1 MNRKIL
7 VVDDEESIRYTFSAF
22 LEGEGY
28 DVAVARGFDDAAAA
42 IGSKDFDLVYA
53 DVILGGKTGI
63 DVLREVK
70 RQNRNC
76 PVVMITGVPTVETSA
91 ESVRHGAFD
100 YIPKPIRQ
108 ETLLRITGMALK
120 HKALL
125 DEKERFRAN
134 LEAIYRGL
142 RDAIMLVDED
152 LTVVEANEVAKEICG
167 RRDVEGQLLYTL
179 PVVCSEDFASVMEET
194 IRTKKPVDMNR
205 IECRREGEP
214 PRVLSLSVSP
224 LINRQGRFLGAVIL
238 IKDETRIHTLEKQL
252 TARQQFGNIVGR
264 STRMQEVYSLIE
276 SLSIVDSTV
285 LITGDSGTG
294 KELVAEAI
302 HFKGARSGK
311 PLVKVNC
318 SALTESL
325 LESEL
330 FGHVKGAFTG
340 AINDS
345 AGRFQ
350 TAQGGTIFLDEIGDI
365 SPALQLRLL
374 KVLQN
379 KEIERVGDSKPIKVD
394 VRVIAATNRDLRQLM
409 REGTFRE
416 DLFYRI
422 KVMEINMPPL
432 RERKEDIPLLTEHF
446 IEKLNTK
453 LQKNIEG
460 VSQEVLRKFMAY
472 SWPGNI
478 RELEHTIEHA
488 LILCQKSVVTL
499 EDLPPDILEQTDAGG
514 QSQRIESPQQKY
526 SGTDERGAIIEALAK
541 AGWNKSKAARI
552 LGISRRTIYR
562 KMKEH
567 GIDDSIPRM

>member
-7 VVDDEESIRYTFSAF
+7 VVDDEESIRYTFRTF
-22 LEGEGY
+22 LEDEGY
-28 DVAVARGFDDAAAA
+28 DVEVARGYDDAAAA

-53 DVILGGKTGI
+53 GI

-70 RQNRNC
+70 RRHANC

-91 ESVRHGAFD
+91 ESVRSGAFD

-108 ETLLRITGMALK
+108 DTLLRVTGMALK

-134 LEAIYRGL
+134 IEAIYRGL
-142 RDAIMLVDED
+142 RDAILLVDED
-152 LTVVEANEVAKEICG
+152 LTIVEANEAVKEICDIG
-167 RRDVEGQLLYTL
+167 SKEAVGKLFYTL
-179 PVVCSEDFASVMEET
+179 PVMICSEDFATALGEA
-194 IRTKKPVDMNR
+194 IRTRKPVDINR
-205 IECRREGEP
+205 IECRREGGSP
-214 PRVLSLSVSP
+214 KILSLSISP
-224 LINRQGRFLGAVIL
+224 LLTAQGKFLGAVVL

-252 TARQQFGNIVGR
+252 TARQQFGDIVGR
-264 STRMQEVYSLIE
+264 STRMQEVYTLIE
-276 SLSIVDSTV
+276 SLASVDSTV
-285 LITGDSGTG
+285 LITGESGTG
-294 KELVAEAI
+294 KELVAEAV
-302 HFKGARSGK
+302 HHRGARSGK

-340 AINDS
+340 AVSDS
-345 AGRFQ
+345 VGRFQ
-350 TAQGGTIFLDEIGDI
+350 TAQGGTIFLDEIGDV

-394 VRVIAATNRDLRQLM
+394 VRVMAATNRDLRQLM
-409 REGTFRE
+409 REGKFRE
-416 DLFYRI
+416 DLYYRI
-422 KVMEINMPPL
+422 KVVEIHLPPL
-432 RERKEDIPLLTEHF
+432 RERKEDIPLLAEHF
-446 IEKLNTK
+446 VEKLNIK

-460 VSQEVLRKFMAY
+460 VSQDVIKRFMSY

-478 RELEHTIEHA
+478 REMEHTIEHA
-488 LILCQKSVVTL
+488 LILCHKSVVTL
-499 EDLPPDILEQTDAGG
+499 EDLPPDMLQQADAGG
-514 QSQRIESPQQKY
+514 QALALGSPRQKY
-526 SGTDERGAIIEALAK
+526 SAGADERQAIIEALAK
-541 AGWNKSKAARI
+541 AGWNKSKAARL

-562 KMKEH
+562 KMEEY
-567 GIDDSIPRM
+567 GIDDSVPGM

>member
-179 PVVCSEDFASVMEET
+179 PVVCSEDVASVIEET

-264 STRMQEVYSLIE
+264 STRMQAVYSLIE
-276 SLSIVDSTV
+276 SLASVDSTV

-302 HFKGARSGK
+302 HLKGARSGK

-379 KEIERVGDSKPIKVD
+379 KEIERVGESKPIKVD